1 MSGHL
6 LQALQGLTDDACAS
20 ELCKSIDDGGERYF
34 LVHQKADA
42 ESSLSLFQMIGGVPK
57 LMRTDESLGIL
68 LTQDRDEADI
78 LERIRAIGR
87 SLDVPS
93 PEAETQDAA
102 EAEPAEPAQELAGAA
117 DLAAFNERIVAAAE
131 QGVGDPAMNSAMHAP
146 PETNGGTLACA
157 WAVNRIVKRALG
169 APVGGGLS
177 TFEMAAVLRK
187 KDQLCEAPFPGAI
200 VISPTGAKVG
210 HVGIVGAGGAIY
222 SNSSNR
228 ERWEQNYT
236 VTSWYQRFRDTKGL
250 PVHFFQLNPARFP
263 RSEGDRWTGS

>member
-1 MSGHL
+1 MSGQL
-6 LQALQGLTDDACAS
+6 PQALEGLTDDACAS

-34 LVHQKADA
+34 LVHQMADA
-42 ESSLSLFQMIGGVPK
+42 ESSLSLFRMIGGVPK
-57 LMRTDESLGIL
+57 LMRTDESLGAL
-68 LTQDRDEADI
+68 LTEDRDEADI

-87 SLDVPS
+87 SLDEPP
-93 PEAETQDAA
+93 PEVDAPDAA
-102 EAEPAEPAQELAGAA
+102 EAEPEEPRLAPAGAA

-131 QGVGDPAMNSAMHAP
+131 QGVGDPGMNSAIHAP
-146 PETNGGTLACA
+146 PETKGGTLACA

-177 TFEMAAVLRK
+177 TIDMAAVLRK
-187 KDQLCEAPFPGAI
+187 KDRLCEAPFPGAI
-200 VISPTGAKVG
+200 VISPTGTKVG
-210 HVGIVGAGGAIY
+210 HVGIVGAGGTIY

-228 ERWEQNYT
+228 GRWEQNYT

-263 RSEGDRWTGS
+263 PVGG